1 VAKEFYVGSSP
12 GKVLSLSDSLFFR
25 RKPLLDFDLEVSNH
39 LALSLGDKR
48 I

>member
-1 VAKEFYVGSSP
+1 LAAALVKFSVFLTHFSSEENP
-12 GKVLSLSDSLFFR
+12 TWTLIF
-25 RKPLLDFDLEVSNH
+25 EVSNH

>member
-12 GKVLSLSDSLFFR
+12 GKVLSLSDSLSSEENPTWTLIF
-25 RKPLLDFDLEVSNH
+25 EVSNH